1 MQKGFTVIE
10 VLIAIAIVAIISA
23 IALVQYQI
31 YVSKTQVNT
40 VMQETASLKNPI
52 DICLLEGQ
60 LELERNNEGCH
71 LPIIASSLLTGNRPD
86 GQSSAPNTGS
96 PQITFPLVANQQIVG
111 TFGNRVSNR
120 LSGRRLVW
128 FRDANSGTWTCRTDV
143 DVSYRPNMCSQDL

>member
-1 MQKGFTVIE
+1 MQKGFTLIE
-10 VLIAIAIVAIISA
+10 ILIAIAIVAIISA

-31 YVSKTQVNT
+31 YIAKTQINT
-40 VMQETASLKNPI
+40 VIQETASLKNPV

-60 LELERNNEGCH
+60 LELGESNEGCH
-71 LPIIASSLLTGNRPD
+71 LPIIASNLLTGNRPD

-96 PQITFPLVANQQIVG
+96 PQITFPLVANQQIIGV
-111 TFGNRVSNR
+111 FGNRVSNR